1 MQEADNADGTGEY
14 VKKKKFDFTVENIFE
29 FGLWQFR
36 WAVVIG
42 VVASTLTALMMFYV
56 AAVDTVY
63 VVRDYI
69 GYVELDSADARNI
82 FRADAISH
90 VVEIIDGFLLAIV
103 LLIFAYGIYELY
115 ISRIE
120 LAKGN
125 EAEAHFL
132 RIESLDSLKARVG
145 KVILM
150 ILIVKFFEVSLAMDY
165 DSVKEIMLFAI
176 AIALISVSFFLAE
189 TAARKGRTLHTRRE
203 DFEQQRRRLL
213 ADDASE

>member
-1 MQEADNADGTGEY
+1 
-14 VKKKKFDFTVENIFE
+14 VKKIDLTAENVFE
-29 FGLWQFR
+29 AALWQFR

-42 VVASTLTALMMFYV
+42 VVASALTALVMFYV
-56 AAVDTVY
+56 AAVDTFY
-63 VVRDYI
+63 VVKDYI
-69 GYVELDSADARNI
+69 GYIDITDSELRNN

-120 LAKGN
+120 VAKGS

-132 RIESLDSLKARVG
+132 RIESLDSLKSRVG

-165 DSVKEIMLFAI
+165 ASVKEIMIFAV

-189 TAARKGRTLHTRRE
+189 TAARKGKTLHTRRE
-203 DFEQQRRRLL
+203 DFEQMRHQSQSDC
-213 ADDASE
+213 AAE